1 MLGDLFG
8 EEKVQSQIDLTT
20 QAMISSMRT
29 QVNRAQS
36 MADEVDLPPLPRKK
50 YIGLRNQGATC
61 YLNSFYQT
69 LFMMPSIKKEILE
82 LDVEELYGTGR
93 QIFGY
98 WGWIK
103 FGVRR
108 DSRRGI
114 LVREY
119 VIICESIRI

>member
-8 EEKVQSQIDLTT
+8 EEKEQSQIDLTT

-93 QIFGY
+93 QIFVY
-98 WGWIK
+98 WGWKGYQKMWIW
-103 FGVRR
+103 
-108 DSRRGI
+108 
-114 LVREY
+114 VREY
-119 VIICESIRI
+119 VRI